1 MKYMNWNL
9 IDNCDGYFYLDNI
22 QDDTKDLTLILS
34 HVDTKKRLKIIFSN
48 PLSYQKTNSG
58 DFIKSSGLGSFKGVF
73 LQIENSSYLKWFL
86 DESCDNWIDENV
98 IHYSIR
104 SRNDVIDIL
113 SPFSVS
119 VEWVDN

>member
-1 MKYMNWNL
+1 MNWNL